1 MTTAFKPFTT
11 ANAVSSIDLLR
22 PTDQPP
28 SPEETLDVT
37 IAAWT
42 QAQQV
47 EITPTPHDATEAE
60 HFLHS
65 RRTAL
70 QDAAHTAYLTAFE
83 NASPEHRDSLLQTLH
98 QNRLTLT
105 GWANNQAA
113 PTLTEIDRTAL
124 RREYNSLFGFPI
136 ITNAEAIRWIAQM
149 TAGIPLL
156 EIGAGN
162 GYLAAEL
169 IKADVDVIPT
179 DPHPIGAEDGHR
191 IPMAPVPSVDILPL
205 TGKEAIALH
214 PERDILWSWPDL
226 NAEYTHETLRNFE
239 GRFLVYIGEDIYGN
253 TGSPEFHHVLE
264 TDFVPVESFQIPT
277 FSTTGSTTDS
287 ASSDPTRTR
296 PPSAGRSNA
305 PPSPATSSRS
315 PSTTVTAAVGMF
327 HQGNIQG
334 LETQHQLVRDLR
346 PTDLEH
352 FETALVNQGVIHPFD
367 PDTLGQRV
375 HSLPT
380 FRRHP
385 A

>member
-22 PTDQPP
+22 PSGQAP

-47 EITPTPHDATEAE
+47 EITPTPHGTTEAE

-65 RRTAL
+65 RKTAL
-70 QDAAHTAYLTAFE
+70 QQAAEDVYMTAFE

-98 QNRLTLT
+98 QEHLTLT

-113 PTLTEIDRTAL
+113 PTLTEINRTAL

-136 ITNAEAIRWIAQM
+136 ITNAAVRWISQV

-169 IKADVDVIPT
+169 IKANVDVIPT

-205 TGKEAIALH
+205 DGTQAIALH

-226 NAEYTHETLRNFE
+226 NAEYTHQTLRNFE
-239 GRFLVYIGEDIYGN
+239 GRFLVYIGEDIHGN
-253 TGSPEFHHVLE
+253 TGSPKFHHVLE

-277 FSTTGSTTDS
+277 F
-287 ASSDPTRTR
+287 P
-296 PPSAGRSNA
+296 
-305 PPSPATSSRS
+305 
-315 PSTTVTAAVGMF
+315 
-327 HQGNIQG
+327 G
-334 LETQHQLVRDLR
+334 LHDRIVLHER
-346 PTDLEH
+346 
-352 FETALVNQGVIHPFD
+352 A
-367 PDTLGQRV
+367 
-375 HSLPT
+375 
-380 FRRHP
+380 RHP
-385 A
+385 LAKSTADWQAAI